1 LIFFYLAWG
10 NHFVEEFNATS
21 QYNHTV
27 LASQKML
34 MVLSKGYNKYIPQ
47 SRTVFESNYTFN
59 STLVRDLDTV
69 STSVEYIVGKTSVP
83 LQINGYRYDNTD
95 IRSLNFINTIT
106 GHKIIN

>member
-1 LIFFYLAWG
+1 
-10 NHFVEEFNATS
+10 
-21 QYNHTV
+21 
-27 LASQKML
+27 ML

-69 STSVEYIVGKTSVP
+69 SSSVEYIVGKTSVP

-106 GHKIIN
+106 GHYKCNANDCKENNKNNCLKKFFRSSLTCQFGRSLKL